1 MAPVI
6 TNYFD
11 QITPAW
17 RGQYHNTLILL
28 ALDANSV
35 VFNNMIYPCAWSY
48 SIDGDGQ
55 WRQISVSFSRKQGG
69 VWPVE
74 TYVRVGPDIFML
86 QSRFPSIPCDR
97 PSEDGTFY
105 DVPLKILRVLSSSR
119 CSSTRPT
126 PPGSR
131 NYLHHGPG
139 ASCVEHYWQATYQ
152 VPLAAIG
159 ERSMEAITG
168 APARSSKEDGN
179 ELRDCAVVT
188 SEAA

>member
-6 TNYFD
+6 MNYFD

-17 RGQYHNTLILL
+17 NGRYHNTLILA

-35 VFNNMIYPCAWSY
+35 VFNNMTYSCDWNY

-55 WRQISVSFSRKQGG
+55 WRQITVSFSRKQH
-69 VWPVE
+69 VPWPVE
-74 TYVRVGPDIFML
+74 TYVRVGPDIYML
-86 QSRFPSIPCDR
+86 QSRSPSISCDR

-119 CSSTRPT
+119 SASSRLT

-131 NYLHHGPG
+131 NNLHHGPG
-139 ASCVEHYWQATYQ
+139 ATCAEHYWQASYQ
-152 VPLAAIG
+152 VPRTATG
-159 ERSMEAITG
+159 ERSIEALTCVAALSSNEDENDWQDYAVANSG
-168 APARSSKEDGN
+168 AA
-179 ELRDCAVVT
+179 
-188 SEAA
+188 